1 MAHPHY
7 VRHIN
12 LRSDT
17 LRAMLH
23 EAWKR
28 GNESTNIHEEPE
40 GEVERRKDVLNLL
53 IQEGFA
59 ELRN

>member
-7 VRHIN
+7 VRHIKT
-12 LRSDT
+12 RSDT

-28 GNESTNIHEEPE
+28 GNESNNIHEQPE
-40 GEVERRKDVLNLL
+40 GETERRKDVLDLMVR
-53 IQEGFA
+53 EGFA
-59 ELRN
+59 EMRD

>member
-7 VRHIN
+7 VRHIKT
-12 LRSDT
+12 RSGT

-28 GNESTNIHEEPE
+28 GNDSNNIHEQPE
-40 GEVERRKDVLNLL
+40 GETERRKDVLDLMVR
-53 IQEGFA
+53 EGFA
-59 ELRN
+59 EMCD